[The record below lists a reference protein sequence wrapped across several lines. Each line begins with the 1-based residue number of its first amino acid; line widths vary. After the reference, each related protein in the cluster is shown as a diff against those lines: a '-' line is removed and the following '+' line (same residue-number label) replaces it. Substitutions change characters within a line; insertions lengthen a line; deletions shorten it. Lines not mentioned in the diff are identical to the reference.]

1 MLKLEWIVKRS
12 IIRNRFARRKQVM
25 DIADGLAAEVHF
37 AWFALFRSDDRD
49 GSRRQEQ
56 ALPELHRRCVEQMGQ
71 RDAGNAEMAEA
82 DDDSFAV
89 RFI

>member
-1 MLKLEWIVKRS
+1 MPELEI
-12 IIRNRFARRKQVM
+12 NLDA
-25 DIADGLAAEVHF
+25 LAHNLRLV
-37 AWFALFRSDDRD
+37 
-49 GSRRQEQ
+49 RRQEQ